1 MELILEPLNCLH
13 NLIACGSKQWSCHP
27 IAATMPRPRREL
39 PLKAVVNY
47 ITTHDRPSKPGST
60 TNKVDFRLA
69 SMILAKQPKIRDM
82 FRRSD

>member
-39 PLKAVVNY
+39 PLKAVVTSIDVHN
-47 ITTHDRPSKPGST
+47 RLFKPGST
-60 TNKVDFRLA
+60 TNKVDFRLS
-69 SMILAKQPKIRDM
+69 SMILAKQPKIRDV